1 MANEDAAHTQM
12 SGQVPPD
19 YHGDEFGN
27 TELVNALRKSFGILK
42 LVMAVLVV
50 LYFLSGW
57 YAVAPGEA
65 AVVYRFGRIVK
76 GAGTG
81 VNTSGWGWSW
91 PYPIDRV
98 ELVDTKERNL
108 PFEFML
114 NLSDEERAS
123 KKIGMKFGNLRPEAD
138 DYLVT
143 GDANILHAALKVQ
156 YRVTEAGVLDYL
168 KNVYDMPRERPEGV
182 DPNRGTLTYENYPEY
197 TILTNLARNAAIETA
212 AGWPALAIRGI
223 EQEEFINAV
232 ESRLNEKLAALEKAG
247 TPLGIR
253 LRENGIIAVKYQD
266 LEAVFPPRQTQG
278 AFDAVFQ
285 AETRKAQQLAKARS
299 NREARLIQTAGGNHA
314 AIAEAIDK
322 EFQLMLKVA
331 AKDDT
336 AGDLQAQLDAQTQE
350 VNELLVAASGDV
362 RTIVNNARILKQSI
376 VQDVQGDEERLR
388 AVLPEYLKNPSV
400 FLSRRTEE
408 IIGLALAREGVTK
421 MYVPPGEQIRLHIP
435 RDDRKAAP
443 DKQAIIDAA
452 NRVDTDDIDVQPS
465 MPTRR

>member
-1 MANEDAAHTQM
+1 MANEDTAHTHGSAQLRH
-12 SGQVPPD
+12 D
-19 YHGDEFGN
+19 HHGDEFGS

-42 LVMAVLVV
+42 LVMFVLVV

-57 YAVAPGEA
+57 YAVEPGEA

-98 ELVDTKERNL
+98 EKVDTKERNL

-114 NLSDEERAS
+114 KLTEAERAS
-123 KKIGMKFGNLRPEAD
+123 KKIGMKFGNLKPEAD

-143 GDANILHAALKVQ
+143 GDANVLHAALKVQ

-168 KNVYDMPRERPEGV
+168 KNVYDMPRERPAGV
-182 DPNRGTLTYENYPEY
+182 DPNRATPAYENYPEY
-197 TILTNLARNAAIETA
+197 TILNNLARNAAIETA
-212 AGWPALAIRGI
+212 ANWPALAIRGV

-232 ESRLNEKLAALEKAG
+232 ERRLNEKLEALEAAG

-314 AIAEAIDK
+314 AIGSAINK
-322 EFQLMLKVA
+322 EFQLMLKIA
-331 AKDDT
+331 AKGDS
-336 AGDLQAQLDAQTQE
+336 AGDLKVQLDEQTKK
-350 VNELLVAASGDV
+350 VNELLADASGDV
-362 RTIVNNARILKQSI
+362 RTIVNDARILKQSI

-388 AVLPEYLKNPSV
+388 AVLPEYLKNPGV

-435 RDDRKAAP
+435 RDDSKAAP
-443 DKQAIIDAA
+443 DRDAIRDAA
-452 NRVDTDDIDVQPS
+452 TRVNTDDIDVVPS
-465 MPTRR
+465 MPTR